1 MPFYDFR
8 CDECDKLVE
17 DEFFKIADEKD
28 VKCEE
33 CGVRMKQVILSAPGL
48 SDPGGTG
55 QKWTNDGYQ
64 MVDEKSGNPR
74 IIKETWEKGKN
85 VIRDDVH
92 KDDPNPTTNKKVMH
106 DRFVKDT
113 QKILNSKQHKINT
126 ALIHE
131 RQKDKKRH
139 K

>member
-48 SDPGGTG
+48 SDPGGIG

-64 MVDEKSGNPR
+64 MRDEKSGNLR
-74 IIKETWEKGKN
+74 NVTEKWVKWKN
-85 VIRDDVH
+85 VIRDVVH
-92 KDDPNPTTNKKVMH
+92 KSDPDVNEKALHKPQMVGG
-106 DRFVKDT
+106 
-113 QKILNSKQHKINT
+113 ILLEPNT
-126 ALIHE
+126 VCIIP
-131 RQKDKKRH
+131 K
-139 K
+139 